1 METVKI
7 PRIEIDYD
15 NCDKE
20 GLCVRVCPWVF
31 DRESKDS
38 FPVVAYPVS
47 CDFCGHCVSVC
58 PTGAITH
65 HELDMENF
73 PEVEKGIVFESDELQ
88 SFLRSRRSLRNYNQK
103 RLVKR
108 SVVEKMLEAARY
120 SPTGSNAQSLEH
132 IVLLG
137 KESVSEL
144 VRLSIEDF
152 RSDLRI
158 LEDVDQRDQL
168 SPAELKELEYWVG
181 TYKRL
186 IMDYEEGKDMLFY
199 DAPGVIITHAPN
211 PMSVTP
217 TPCPVEDA
225 TLASFHMMLMA
236 ETLGLG
242 TCYIGNFYEKA
253 NQSEELREFLGVPK
267 ENDILM
273 AFSFGYAT
281 VRFRRLVDRNP
292 VKVTWIGGMEG

>member
-1 METVKI
+1 MQ
-7 PRIEIDYD
+7 
-15 NCDKE
+15 
-20 GLCVRVCPWVF
+20 
-31 DRESKDS
+31 
-38 FPVVAYPVS
+38 
-47 CDFCGHCVSVC
+47 
-58 PTGAITH
+58 
-65 HELDMENF
+65 NF
-73 PEVEKGIVFESDELQ
+73 PEVGRGYVIESDELQ

-103 RLVKR
+103 RQIKR
-108 SVVEKMLEAARY
+108 SVVEQILESARY

-132 IVLLG
+132 IVLMG

-144 VRLSIEDF
+144 VRLSIDDF
-152 RSDLRI
+152 KGDLKK
-158 LEDVDQRDQL
+158 LEDTEERDKL
-168 SPAELKELEYWVG
+168 SPAELKELQYWVG

-186 IMDYEEGKDMLFY
+186 IMDYENGKDMLFY
-199 DAPGVIITHAPN
+199 DAPGVIITHAPS
-211 PMSVTP
+211 PLSTTP

-253 NQSEELREFLGVPK
+253 NKSEPLRDFLRVPK

-273 AFSFGYAT
+273 AFSFGYPT

-292 VKVTWIGGMEG
+292 VRVEWIGGDED